1 MVLKKRLVC
10 VSGALTGIAFLFY
23 WQLPALLN
31 VAGLH
36 PSFKGEVYSAPGKRA
51 LIITTS
57 HGVLS
62 RPGEADGRATGVFAS
77 EMTHPYY
84 AFLEAGMKVDI
95 ASIRGGAVPIDPQ
108 SFWRIIASDKD
119 RRFQQDEDFRSKVA
133 ESLAIAEVDVAT
145 YDLVFIAGG
154 WGAAYDLAQSET
166 LAAKISEAYH
176 AAKQPIIGT
185 VCHGALGLVGA
196 RRDDGGLLIANRLM
210 TGVTNKQLEELGI
223 AFTPKH
229 PETELREAGALFEA
243 SSGFRDFLQTH
254 VVVDEEQRFVTG
266 QNQNSGL
273 ATAHTMVEL
282 LAKRQ

>member
-1 MVLKKRLVC
+1 MLKKPLLYV
-10 VSGALTGIAFLFY
+10 VGALTGIALLCW

-36 PSFKGEVYSAPGKRA
+36 PRFEGEIYSAPGKRA

-62 RPGEADGRATGVFAS
+62 RPGEIEGRPTGVFAS

-84 AFLEAGMKVDI
+84 TFLEAGMEVDI

-108 SFWRIIASDKD
+108 SFWRIIASDED
-119 RRFQQDEDFRSKVA
+119 RRFQQDEDFRAKVA
-133 ESLAIAEVDVAT
+133 ESLAIAEVDVDA

-166 LAAKISEAYH
+166 LAEKVSEAYH
-176 AAKQPIIGT
+176 AAKQPIIGA

-196 RRDDGGLLIANRLM
+196 RGEDGGLLIAKRPM
-210 TGVTNKQLEELGI
+210 TAVTNKQLDELGI

-273 ATAHTMVEL
+273 AAAHTMVEL